1 MGLLPEGREFLHSV
15 DRALPCLVVVQS
27 CEMGFKPVVQ
37 KYFTSTLILE
47 LCKTCFYLF
56 TGKKTLNVTF
66 PFSVSETD
74 ELNPFLADYF
84 HMLYG
89 IKAPLESL
97 AFRKAVL

>member
-1 MGLLPEGREFLHSV
+1 MYFREGLGVGFTSRRREFLHSV
-15 DRALPCLVVVQS
+15 DRALPYLVVVQS
-27 CEMGFKPVVQ
+27 CEMGFKPLVQ
-37 KYFTSTLILE
+37 KYFTPTIIPE

-74 ELNPFLADYF
+74 KLNPFLADYF

-89 IKAPLESL
+89 IKAPL
-97 AFRKAVL
+97 